1 VRSKISVK
9 EILLSGFDFARSHQ
23 QRWSAM
29 SSEDSN
35 LTRRDFIMQ
44 SAVLSG
50 ASAAWCSTA
59 MKTDA
64 LAQVVA
70 LVPALLGAEGD
81 IIPYM
86 YGEAG
91 P

>member
-1 VRSKISVK
+1 
-9 EILLSGFDFARSHQ
+9 
-23 QRWSAM
+23 M
-29 SSEDSN
+29 SSEETSFS
-35 LTRRDFIMQ
+35 RRDFILH
-44 SAVLSG
+44 STVLTG
-50 ASAAWCSTA
+50 ASAAWYSTA

-70 LVPALLGAEGD
+70 LVPALLGADDD